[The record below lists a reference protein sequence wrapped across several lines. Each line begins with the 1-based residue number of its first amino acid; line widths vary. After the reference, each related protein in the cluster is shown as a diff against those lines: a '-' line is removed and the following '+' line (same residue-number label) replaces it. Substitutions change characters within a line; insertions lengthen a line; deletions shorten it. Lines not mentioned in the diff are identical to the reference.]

1 MNLISRLI
9 QEDIQKNP
17 DLKDAY
23 RKQDEALEYAIT
35 LVNLREELGWS
46 QRDLAKALNKPQSTV
61 ARIENG
67 ETKPTLATMVKIGE
81 VTNKQLKIQY
91 V

>member
-1 MNLISRLI
+1 MSLISKLI
-9 QEDIQKNP
+9 QEDIKKNP

-23 RKQDEALEYAIT
+23 REQDEALEYAIT
-35 LVNLREELGWS
+35 VVNLRKELGWS
-46 QRDLAKALNKPQSTV
+46 QRDLAEALNKPQSTI

-67 ETKPTLATMVKIGE
+67 ETKPTLSTMEAIAE

>member
-23 RKQDEALEYAIT
+23 SKQDEALEYAIT

-46 QRDLAKALNKPQSTV
+46 QRDLARVLNKPQSTI
-61 ARIENG
+61 ARIESG
-67 ETKPTLATMVKIGE
+67 ETQPTLSTMVEIGE
-81 VTNKQLKIQY
+81 ATNKQLKIQY
-91 V
+91 I

>member
-9 QEDIQKNP
+9 QEDIKKNP

-46 QRDLAKALNKPQSTV
+46 QRDLAKALNKPQSTI
-61 ARIENG
+61 ARIESG
-67 ETKPTLATMVKIGE
+67 ETQPTLATMAKIGD

-91 V
+91 I